1 MIVIAL
7 VLFLLVW
14 VQYVKNPVHQLSV
27 FNNNFEQ
34 LFACMDNPLNRFIK
48 FTDSRKRIKVLKED
62 FSRTEKFFKLKE
74 NTIKNCNH

>member
-34 LFACMDNPLNRFIK
+34 LFACIDKVFQTQRKHNKKLQPLKMLSWDTFCLL
-48 FTDSRKRIKVLKED
+48 FLVLV
-62 FSRTEKFFKLKE
+62 L
-74 NTIKNCNH
+74 NI